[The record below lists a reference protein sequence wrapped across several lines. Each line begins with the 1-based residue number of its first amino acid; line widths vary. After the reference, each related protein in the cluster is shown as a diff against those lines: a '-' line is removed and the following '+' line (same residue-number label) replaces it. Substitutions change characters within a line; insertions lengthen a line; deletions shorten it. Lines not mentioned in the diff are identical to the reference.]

1 MNKVGGFILPD
12 FKTYCKAVVIE
23 TVCCWYKNC
32 HKDQWNRIEN
42 PEINPCTIW
51 SNDFWQG
58 YQGHSVGK
66 ESSTNGS
73 GKTKYPNAKKW
84 IWTLI

>member
-42 PEINPCTIW
+42 PEINPYTYGLLI
-51 SNDFWQG
+51 FWQRC
-58 YQGHSVGK
+58 QDQLVGK
-66 ESSTNGS
+66 GQSF
-73 GKTKYPNAKKW
+73 
-84 IWTLI
+84 